1 MAVLS
6 GLWWLDSG
14 LNLIHFIQIALA
26 YHIEDS
32 ETEKVSIVWRLS
44 LSIIKDNFGHFY
56 YVKRLGERRIRPPFT
71 AGVNSHNFL
80 TALKMPTFHI
90 TSRIKVMSSSDEFFD
105 TE

>member
-32 ETEKVSIVWRLS
+32 DTEKVLILVWRLS

-56 YVKRLGERRIRPPFT
+56 YVKRLGEWRIRPRPPFT

-80 TALKMPTFHI
+80 TA
-90 TSRIKVMSSSDEFFD
+90 
-105 TE
+105 